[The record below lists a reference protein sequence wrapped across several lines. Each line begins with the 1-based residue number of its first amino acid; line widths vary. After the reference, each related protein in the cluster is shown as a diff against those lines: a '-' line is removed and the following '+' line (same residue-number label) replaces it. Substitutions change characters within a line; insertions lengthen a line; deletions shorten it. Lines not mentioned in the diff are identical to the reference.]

1 MRERYPRGSV
11 IPVVVRGVPGGVDL
25 PPHYPISAILAVVC
39 WLVSLAQVSQSA
51 ETVDAAALF
60 NSGKYVDCIRAC
72 AEGLEQRSWRE
83 SLWRL
88 KIQAQMETGQYKEA
102 LATYEAAVERFSSSI
117 RLRMAGVE
125 VCRLNDQTD
134 RADLMLPE
142 IQALINRQSWRRDA
156 ITQVL
161 RGRFLLMRGADAR
174 QVLEVFYNRAK
185 EQGPGLVEPYI
196 AISDLGLEKHDHA
209 LAVDALEKAVKIAPE
224 DPSIHLRLANAFA
237 ESNPERAASALT
249 RALELNPNHVDSLMM
264 QVDKMIDAEQYDAA
278 AAVLDRVEKVNP
290 KHPAACAYRAVLAHL
305 LGDEP
310 EEKKWRQAALKPWS
324 TNPEVDY
331 LIGRKLSQKYRF
343 TEGAE
348 HQRQAITF
356 DSNYLPAKF
365 QLSQDLLRLGE
376 NVEGW
381 RLANEVYEQDSY
393 NVAAHNLV
401 VLQDSV
407 KGFAK
412 IESDG
417 FVLHMDPREAE
428 IYGHRA
434 LALLE
439 RARRVL
445 CDKYQVQFD
454 GPIVVEIFPDKQDF
468 AVRTFGIP
476 FVEGFLGVCFGSVI
490 TANSPASGRD
500 HPSNWEA
507 VLWHEFCHAVTL
519 HKSKNRMPRW
529 LSEGISVYEE
539 RQENAAW
546 GQSMNLVYRQRIL
559 DGGLTPVSEL
569 SSAFLQ
575 PKSPMDLS
583 FAYFESSLVVE
594 YLMETHGIEAV
605 RNVLA
610 DLGRGTSTT
619 AALERHVDS
628 LDKLDANFAA
638 FARKRAEQFAAEADF
653 TPPQLPPNAAIEDLQ
668 QWCEQNPK
676 NLPGL
681 HVLANGL
688 AKADRWPEAKKV
700 LTQLIDL
707 CPGSIDGDNPY
718 VLLAHAHQQLGE
730 ATEERKVLEQLAV
743 LDSDATSAYRRLT
756 ELCLEAEDWEGLA
769 VNAER
774 MLAVDPLVREPYRLL
789 AQASAA
795 LKDHGRAIV
804 AYRAL
809 LQMDPLDPVDTH
821 YRLARLLVEQGD
833 MPAARR
839 HVLMALEDA
848 PRYRDA
854 QRLLLEIV
862 DRAGN
867 DASNDTPAASTEE
880 VAP

>member
-1 MRERYPRGSV
+1 MPSNYLSR
-11 IPVVVRGVPGGVDL
+11 
-25 PPHYPISAILAVVC
+25 AILASVC
-39 WLVSLAQVSQSA
+39 WLVSLAQVSHSA
-51 ETVDAAALF
+51 ETADAATLF
-60 NSGKYVDCIRAC
+60 NSGKYGDCIRAC
-72 AEGLEQRSWRE
+72 DTGLEQRSWQE

-88 KIQAQMETGQYKEA
+88 KIQAQLETGQYKEA
-102 LATYEAAVERFSSSI
+102 FATYEAAVERFSSSI
-117 RLRMAGVE
+117 RLRLAGVE
-125 VCRLNDQTD
+125 ICRLNDQAD
-134 RADLMLPE
+134 RAELMLPE
-142 IQALINRQSWRRDA
+142 IQALIGRQSWRRDA
-156 ITQVL
+156 ATRVL
-161 RGRFLLMRGADAR
+161 KGRFLLIRGADAR
-174 QVLEVFYNRAK
+174 QVLDVFYKPAR
-185 EQGPGLVEPYI
+185 EDSPGLVDTYI
-196 AISDLGLEKHDHA
+196 AIADLALDKHDYV
-209 LAVDALEKAVKIAPE
+209 LAADALEKAVRLSPE
-224 DPSIHLRLANAFA
+224 DPSLHLRLARAFA
-237 ESNPERAASALT
+237 DSDAERAANALT
-249 RALELNPNHVDSLMM
+249 RALELNPNHVDSLLM
-264 QVDKMIDAEQYDAA
+264 QVDKMVDAEQYDAA
-278 AAVLDRVEKVNP
+278 AVVLDRIQKVNP

-305 LGDEP
+305 LGDEA
-310 EEKKWRQAALKPWS
+310 EEEKWRQAALKPWS

-343 TEGAE
+343 AEGAE
-348 HQRQAITF
+348 HQRQAIAF
-356 DSNYLPAKF
+356 DPNYLPAKF

-376 NVEGW
+376 DTEGW

-407 KGFAK
+407 KDFAK

-434 LALLE
+434 LALLG
-439 RARRVL
+439 RARGVL
-445 CDKYQVQFD
+445 CEKYQVQLD

-490 TANSPASGRD
+490 TANSPASQRE

-546 GQSMNLVYRQRIL
+546 GQPMNLVYRQRIL
-559 DGGLTPVSEL
+559 DGGITPVSEL

-575 PKSPMDLS
+575 PSGPMDLS
-583 FAYFESSLVVE
+583 FAYFESALVVE
-594 YLMETHGIEAV
+594 YLMETHGIDAV
-605 RNVLA
+605 RRVLA
-610 DLGRGTSTT
+610 DLGDGMSTA
-619 AALERHVDS
+619 AALELHVAP
-628 LDKLDANFAA
+628 LDKLDADFEA
-638 FARKRAEQFAAEADF
+638 FARQRAEQFAAQADF
-653 TPPQLPPNAAIEDLQ
+653 TPPQLPPDATVEDVQ

-681 HVLANGL
+681 HLLANGL
-688 AKADRWPEAKKV
+688 AKANRWPEAKKI
-700 LTQLIDL
+700 LTQLIGL
-707 CPGSIDGDNPY
+707 CPKSIDGDNPY
-718 VLLAHAHQQLGE
+718 VLFAHAHQQLGE
-730 ATEERKVLEQLAV
+730 SAEERRVLEQLAV

-756 ELCLEAEDWEGLA
+756 ELCLEAKDWEGLA

-795 LKDHGRAIV
+795 LKDHGRAIT

-854 QRLLLEIV
+854 QKLLLEIV
-862 DRAGN
+862 DEDSN
-867 DASNDTPAASTEE
+867 DASNSTPAASAKES
-880 VAP
+880 AP

>member
-1 MRERYPRGSV
+1 M
-11 IPVVVRGVPGGVDL
+11 
-25 PPHYPISAILAVVC
+25 LAAAC
-39 WLVSLAQVSQSA
+39 WLVSLVQVSQSA
-51 ETVDAAALF
+51 ETVDAATLF
-60 NSGKYVDCIRAC
+60 NSGKYEDCIRAC
-72 AEGLEQRSWRE
+72 DEGLEQRSWRE

-102 LATYEAAVERFSSSI
+102 FATYEAAVERFSSSI

-125 VCRLNDQTD
+125 ICRLNDQTD
-134 RADLMLPE
+134 RAELMLPE

-156 ITQVL
+156 TTRVL
-161 RGRFLLMRGADAR
+161 KGRFLLMRGADAR
-174 QVLEVFYNRAK
+174 QVLEVFYKRARDDS
-185 EQGPGLVEPYI
+185 PGLVETYI

-209 LAVDALEKAVKIAPE
+209 LAADALEKAAKLAPE
-224 DPSIHLRLANAFA
+224 DPSIHLGLAKAFA
-237 ESNPERAASALT
+237 ESDSERAANALT
-249 RALELNPNHVDSLMM
+249 RALELNPNHVDSSLM
-264 QVDKMIDAEQYDAA
+264 QVDKMVDAEQYDAA
-278 AAVLDRVEKVNP
+278 AVVLDRIQKVNP

-305 LGDEP
+305 LGDEAA
-310 EEKKWRQAALKPWS
+310 EKKWRQAALKPWS
-324 TNPEVDY
+324 NNPEVDY

-343 TEGAE
+343 AEGAE
-348 HQRQAITF
+348 HQRQAIAF
-356 DSNYLPAKF
+356 DPNYLPAKF
-365 QLSQDLLRLGE
+365 QLSQDLLRLGKDA
-376 NVEGW
+376 EGW
-381 RLANEVYEQDSY
+381 QLANEVYEQDGY
-393 NVAAHNLV
+393 NVAAHNLI

-407 KGFAK
+407 KDFTT
-412 IESDG
+412 IETDE

-434 LALLE
+434 LALLG

-445 CDKYQVQFD
+445 CEKYEVQFD
-454 GPIVVEIFPDKQDF
+454 GPIAVEIFPDKQDF
-468 AVRTFGIP
+468 AVRTFGMP

-519 HKSKNRMPRW
+519 QKSKNRMPRW
-529 LSEGISVYEE
+529 FSEGISVYEE

-546 GQSMNLVYRQRIL
+546 GQPMNLVYRQRIL

-569 SSAFLQ
+569 SSAFLN

-583 FAYFESSLVVE
+583 FTYFESALVVE
-594 YLMETHGIEAV
+594 YLMETYGIEAV
-605 RNVLA
+605 RKVLA
-610 DLGRGTSTT
+610 DLGEGMST
-619 AALERHVDS
+619 AAAIELHVAP
-628 LDKLDANFAA
+628 LDKLDADFEA
-638 FARKRAEQFAAEADF
+638 FARKRAEQFAAQADF
-653 TPPQLPPNAAIEDLQ
+653 TPPQLPPGATIEDVQ
-668 QWCEQNPK
+668 RWCEQNPR

-681 HVLANGL
+681 HLLASHL
-688 AKADRWPEAKKV
+688 AKANRWPEAKKT
-700 LTQLIDL
+700 LAQLIGL

-718 VLLAHAHQQLGE
+718 VLLAHAHQELGE
-730 ATEERKVLEQLAV
+730 AAEERRVLEQLAV

-795 LKDHGRAIV
+795 LKDHGRAIT

-854 QRLLLEIV
+854 QKLLLEIV
-862 DRAGN
+862 DE
-867 DASNDTPAASTEE
+867 ASNDGSNSTPAASTEE
-880 VAP
+880 AAP